1 MQPYIIELDIHKLA
15 KQNILWTITLSI
27 LFLMINITLQP
38 QHLDFSLASSILSIV
53 YFTIS
58 YIVLIVLH
66 EACHLIG
73 FVIFGKTP
81 FSSLSYGV
89 DLQKGMAY
97 ATTTERI
104 SNASMKKALLLP
116 FWMTGI
122 IPTIIGFYVNS
133 NLIVLVGAF
142 LIAGA
147 VGDFTMYKELRK
159 FPKDSLIED
168 DPKEPKLYVYVNE
181 NSRSV

>member
-15 KQNILWTITLSI
+15 KQNIIWTITLSI

-38 QHLDFSLASSILSIV
+38 QHFDFSLVSSILSIV
-53 YFTIS
+53 YFAIS

-66 EACHLIG
+66 EAFHLIG
-73 FVIFGKTP
+73 FVIFGKRP

-116 FWMTGI
+116 FWMTGV
-122 IPTIIGFYVNS
+122 IPTIIGFFVNS
-133 NLIVLVGAF
+133 NLIILVGAF

-147 VGDFTMYKELRK
+147 IGDFTMYKELRK
-159 FPKDSLIED
+159 FPKDSLVED
-168 DPKEPKLYVYVNE
+168 DPKEPKLYVYVKE
-181 NSRSV
+181 NSQSV

>member
-1 MQPYIIELDIHKLA
+1 MQPYIIELDIHKIA
-15 KQNILWTITLSI
+15 KQNIIWTITLSV
-27 LFLMINITLQP
+27 LFLMMNITLQP
-38 QHLDFSLASSILSIV
+38 QHFDFSIASSILSIV
-53 YFTIS
+53 YFAIS

-73 FVIFGKTP
+73 FVIFGKTS

-97 ATTTERI
+97 ATTTARI

-116 FWMTGI
+116 FWITGV
-122 IPTIIGFYVNS
+122 IPTLIGFYMNS
-133 NLIVLVGAF
+133 NLLILVGAF

-147 VGDFTMYKELRK
+147 VGDFAMYKELRK
-159 FPKDSLIED
+159 FPNNALVKD
-168 DPKEPKLYVYVNE
+168 DPALPKLYVYVDY
-181 NSRSV
+181 

>member
-15 KQNILWTITLSI
+15 KQNIIWTITLSI
-27 LFLMINITLQP
+27 LFLLVNITWQP
-38 QHLDFSLASSILSIV
+38 QHFDFSIGSVILSIV
-53 YFTIS
+53 YFSIS

-97 ATTTERI
+97 ATTTEHI

-116 FWMTGI
+116 FWITGV

-133 NLIVLVGAF
+133 NLMILLGAF

-147 VGDFTMYKELRK
+147 VGDFAMYKELRK
-159 FPKDSLIED
+159 FPNNAFVKD
-168 DPKEPKLYVYVNE
+168 DPALPKLYVYAE
-181 NSRSV
+181 N

>member
-15 KQNILWTITLSI
+15 KQNIIWTITLSI

-38 QHLDFSLASSILSIV
+38 QHLDFSIGSSILSIL
-53 YFTIS
+53 YFSIS
-58 YIVLIVLH
+58 YLVLIVLH

-73 FVIFGKTP
+73 FVIFGRVP

-89 DLQKGMAY
+89 DLQKGLAY

-104 SNASMKKALLLP
+104 SNSGMKKALLLP
-116 FWMTGI
+116 FWITGV
-122 IPTIIGFYVNS
+122 IPTLIGFYVNS
-133 NLIVLVGAF
+133 NLIILLGAF

-147 VGDFTMYKELRK
+147 IGDFAMYKELRK
-159 FPKDSLIED
+159 FPNNASIKD
-168 DPKEPKLYVYVNE
+168 DPALPKLYVYVDN
-181 NSRSV
+181 